1 MSERAAR
8 FLDSTVQMVR
18 NVPHLALIP
27 LVILW
32 FGIDE
37 EAKIFLVSF
46 GVFFPIYVNTF
57 HGVRTVDPGLI
68 EMGRVYGL
76 DRRALFAQ
84 VIFPGAL
91 PSILVGVRYAL
102 GFTWLTLIVAETISA
117 SAGIGYMTMNAREF
131 LQTDVV
137 VLGILIYALLGK
149 AADIVTG
156 GARALLSCLAPCIS
170 KGTRMSA
177 AGQILAF
184 PREHIHVEDPAVPGN
199 APNVIMH
206 PAQRGVPVHIA
217 HIAKIFGEKSVL
229 TDVSLDIHPGE
240 FVAIVG
246 HSGLRQKYASAS
258 CGRPRYTQRWRNQDC
273 RSTRCRAGRCGADH
287 VSGCTAAAVAQS
299 SRQCRDWPYR
309 RSGAR

>member
-1 MSERAAR
+1 MRRRSSWTPWVLPVALLILWQAATQTGLVTNHVLPTLSAVAMAGYRLARTGELFQHIWVSFARAAVGFAIGGAIGFVLGLLNGMSAGAAR
-8 FLDSTVQMVR
+8 VLDSTVQMVR
-18 NVPHLALIP
+18 NIPHLALIP

-57 HGVRTVDPGLI
+57 HGVRTVDAGLI

-76 DRRALFAQ
+76 NRRTLFTQ

-117 SAGIGYMTMNAREF
+117 SSGIGYMTMNAREF

-149 AADIVTG
+149 AADVVTV
-156 GARALLSCLAPCIS
+156 ALERYSLAW
-170 KGTRMSA
+170 
-177 AGQILAF
+177 
-184 PREHIHVEDPAVPGN
+184 
-199 APNVIMH
+199 H
-206 PAQRGVPVHIA
+206 PAFRKVQA
-217 HIAKIFGEKSVL
+217 
-229 TDVSLDIHPGE
+229 
-240 FVAIVG
+240 
-246 HSGLRQKYASAS
+246 
-258 CGRPRYTQRWRNQDC
+258 
-273 RSTRCRAGRCGADH
+273 
-287 VSGCTAAAVAQS
+287 
-299 SRQCRDWPYR
+299 
-309 RSGAR
+309 